1 MPSAVF
7 KVCRMLEAAHVHFF
21 VERESGSDAIR
32 LTATFVGERVEI
44 EIFEDDH
51 VEVSRFRGDESIEGE
66 MDLLRE
72 LVKRDMEENYPD
84 SPLPSELTE

>member
-7 KVCRMLEAAHVHFF
+7 KVCRMLDAAHLHYFL
-21 VERESGSDAIR
+21 ERDRPDSITITVS
-32 LTATFVGERVEI
+32 FVGERVEVDV
-44 EIFEDDH
+44 FEDDH
-51 VEVSRFRGDESIEGE
+51 VEISRFRGDESIEGE

>member
-1 MPSAVF
+1 
-7 KVCRMLEAAHVHFF
+7 
-21 VERESGSDAIR
+21 
-32 LTATFVGERVEI
+32 VEI

-51 VEVSRFRGDESIEGE
+51 VEVSRFRSDESIEGE

-84 SPLPSELTE
+84 SPLPPELTE